1 VLFCCREEELQA
13 QKRKRR
19 RVKGDSRLSFVDDIE
34 NESDEE
40 EADFSTLFPSFAS
53 FLFATS
59 LVLFCCWN
67 ILLFLYF
74 MIVIVCMLLV

>member
-19 RVKGDSRLSFVDDIE
+19 RVEGDPRLSFVVDIE

-40 EADFSTLFPSFAS
+40 DEADFSMLFPSFDS
-53 FLFATS
+53 FPFAT
-59 LVLFCCWN
+59 
-67 ILLFLYF
+67 FLAVGY
-74 MIVIVCMLLV
+74 